1 MQRKVKWRQRQQACY
16 LKAQRDEKEEDLG
29 ENKQTERVVW
39 EHLSSSWFAVE
50 LFIAN
55 LHINDCLSVS
65 SSLFFYI
72 SLFSQLYWCWLLNLF
87 SEGLNMHLRFMLL
100 CVCVFMAVGVCKR
113 VCLVCVQRETMSIC
127 VL

>member
-1 MQRKVKWRQRQQACY
+1 MQRKVKWRQRQKACY
-16 LKAQRDEKEEDLG
+16 SKTQMDEKEENLG
-29 ENKQTERVVW
+29 ENKQTERGVW

-50 LFIAN
+50 LFISN
-55 LHINDCLSVS
+55 LHINDRLSVS

-72 SLFSQLYWCWLLNLF
+72 SLFSQLYWCWFLNLF
-87 SEGLNMHLRFMLL
+87 SEGLNMRLRFMLL

-113 VCLVCVQRETMSIC
+113 VCLLCVQRERLWAC